1 MNPATIPDT
10 GYLRLKQ
17 IIGQKVVTPEQAE
30 ANRLNGKRPL
40 TPKEGIPAIIPIA
53 ASTLWRKVEQ
63 GEFPQPKRLPG
74 RITVWRVEDIR
85 EYLEQEGV

>member
-17 IIGQKVVTPEQAE
+17 IIGQKAVSPEQAE
-30 ANRLNGKRPL
+30 TNRLKGKRPI
-40 TPKEGIPAIIPIA
+40 TSREAIPAIIPIA
-53 ASTLWRKVEQ
+53 ASTLWRKVEK

-74 RITVWRVEDIR
+74 RITVWRIEDIR
-85 EYLEQEGV
+85 EYLEQEGC